1 MHIRKLK
8 SIDYR
13 IPNDMHGCFHGNHD
27 FFQPELAQL
36 TESDRNKTAKQIA
49 EELRAYV
56 DAYART
62 NSDMVSSFL
71 MISAEPTLYRLLKV
85 PRGKVNCGIYE
96 NRDIQWKPPIWDA
109 PGPGILVYYIRC
121 VLYQ

>member
-1 MHIRKLK
+1 MTCMDVFMEI
-8 SIDYR
+8 
-13 IPNDMHGCFHGNHD
+13 M

-71 MISAEPTLYRLLKV
+71 MVSTEPSLHRQLKV
-85 PRGKVNCGIYE
+85 P
-96 NRDIQWKPPIWDA
+96 
-109 PGPGILVYYIRC
+109 
-121 VLYQ
+121 